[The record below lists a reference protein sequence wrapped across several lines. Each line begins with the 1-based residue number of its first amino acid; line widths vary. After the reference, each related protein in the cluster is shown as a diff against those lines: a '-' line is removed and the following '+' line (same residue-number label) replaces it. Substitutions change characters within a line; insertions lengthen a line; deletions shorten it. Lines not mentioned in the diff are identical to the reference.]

1 MPANGLKWC
10 TSRSALICVGNPDQI
25 ARRHIGNL
33 TNSGHSALKAH
44 VCCGPHYDNIIYKYQ
59 YSLYRYL
66 PTFCT
71 HFIKLSAPNSCLC
84 TVSSRTCEY
93 TRDYGGALKPPK
105 PSAQF
110 WAIAQIRRLLKTP
123 TSDINNRTVL
133 ACFFSAAVAQVL
145 KPRNSINVCDA
156 RLRSST
162 CTFEQFWE
170 TSAIASFPELFECTR
185 AKGWCRQ
192 PFSESLMCDE
202 WCVMSWWWIDLHRA
216 SMYT

>member
-1 MPANGLKWC
+1 MMHLAIGSNLCWKSRPDC
-10 TSRSALICVGNPDQI
+10 TQAHWKPDEFGSQCFESTCVL
-25 ARRHIGNL
+25 R
-33 TNSGHSALKAH
+33 
-44 VCCGPHYDNIIYKYQ
+44 PHYDNIIHKCQ

-145 KPRNSINVCDA
+145 KPRNF
-156 RLRSST
+156 R
-162 CTFEQFWE
+162 
-170 TSAIASFPELFECTR
+170 
-185 AKGWCRQ
+185 
-192 PFSESLMCDE
+192 
-202 WCVMSWWWIDLHRA
+202 
-216 SMYT
+216 